1 MTKNIPDIQPKENCI
16 FCKKEITVKAF
27 YATAQYSA
35 LYNIAPIL
43 PGHSL
48 IIPNKHY
55 ISLFEL
61 SDDELCKMMIFA
73 RKATTVLKS
82 VFECDG
88 FDWTI
93 QDGVSA
99 GQTIPHLHL
108 HIIPRKPHDL
118 PESNNWYS
126 KISENEI
133 QMLESQ
139 QRERLNDGEYMAIT
153 ERLSKAAALLIEHSG

>member
-1 MTKNIPDIQPKENCI
+1 
-16 FCKKEITVKAF
+16 
-27 YATAQYSA
+27 
-35 LYNIAPIL
+35 
-43 PGHSL
+43 
-48 IIPNKHY
+48 
-55 ISLFEL
+55 
-61 SDDELCKMMIFA
+61 MMIFA